1 MLGTGARYA
10 EYGITGGFF
19 LFTQALILW
28 LAYPDVVS
36 GAHSF
41 GVQLNAIVDEIPK
54 EARPAIQSLLVALA
68 LLSVFIIGLVL
79 EIIGSIFIAFEAI
92 IFRKRLAMNQ
102 WVAKFVEAELP
113 DYAEDYRLF
122 LDQADLW
129 SQVKEQWKPKNLK
142 EQLKPKN
149 WFRLRGRSGGIKWQ
163 SFRRLE
169 SVLIAKVLTSGA
181 KTEMLAEQI
190 SICRM
195 SRAIGI
201 ALYVVSFEFLVGSGV
216 FGEILSVH
224 EQTQAILAIIGF
236 LILVLSHFISLGAYS
251 RFVNMLLSLVYASW
265 KPQTASLAAA
275 PIKRPSASSD
285 AE

>member
-19 LFTQALILW
+19 LFTQALILG
-28 LAYPDVVS
+28 LAFPDVLVS

-41 GVQLNAIVDEIPK
+41 GVLLTESVDKIPG

-79 EIIGSIFIAFEAI
+79 EIIGSVFMLLEAN

-122 LDQADLW
+122 LDLADFW
-129 SQVKEQWKPKNLK
+129 SRWKEQW
-142 EQLKPKN
+142 KPKN
-149 WFRLRGRSGGIKWQ
+149 WFRLRSFKWQ
-163 SFRRLE
+163 RQVQQRFRRLE
-169 SVLIAKVLTSGA
+169 SVVIAKVLTSGA

-195 SRAIGI
+195 SRAIGT
-201 ALYVVSFEFLVGSGV
+201 ALYVVSFEFLMGAGV

-224 EQTQAILAIIGF
+224 HEQFQPILWIIGLLILAF
-236 LILVLSHFISLGAYS
+236 ATLITLGAYS
-251 RFVNMLLSLVYASW
+251 RFANMLLSLVYASW
-265 KPQTASLAAA
+265 KPQTA
-275 PIKRPSASSD
+275 RPTTLPAVSTS
-285 AE
+285 

>member
-19 LFTQALILW
+19 LFTQALILG
-28 LAYPDVVS
+28 LAFPDVLVS

-41 GVQLNAIVDEIPK
+41 GVLLTASVGNIPE

-79 EIIGSIFIAFEAI
+79 EIIGSVFMLYEAN
-92 IFRKRLAMNQ
+92 IFRRRLAKNQ
-102 WVAKFVEAELP
+102 WVASFVKAELP
-113 DYAEDYRLF
+113 DYAEDYRFF
-122 LDQADLW
+122 LDLADLW
-129 SQVKEQWKPKNLK
+129 SQFKEQWKPKN
-142 EQLKPKN
+142 
-149 WFRLRGRSGGIKWQ
+149 WFRRGIKWQ
-163 SFRRLE
+163 RNVQQRFRRLE

-195 SRAIGI
+195 SRAIGT
-201 ALYVVSFEFLVGSGV
+201 ALYLVSFEFMMGAGV

-224 EQTQAILAIIGF
+224 HEQFQPILWIIGL
-236 LILVLSHFISLGAYS
+236 LILVFATLITLGAYS
-251 RFVNMLLSLVYASW
+251 RFANMLLSLVYASW
-265 KPQTASLAAA
+265 KPHTARPTTLPAA
-275 PIKRPSASSD
+275 STS
-285 AE
+285 